1 MAIYYVLGAIFVIAE
16 VVIFTLFIRSMINSK
31 MIAQKENIKYFVPTF
46 ILLYV
51 MYLTASFFY
60 NLEALNDKISIDVF
74 YSFSLIN
81 FVLDTFAFNI
91 NTALIY
97 PLVKES
103 VLFFIA
109 YFGASL
115 LATLT
120 TVLTVTALLRTR
132 VSNYFKRRKAFA
144 RNCDILIGA
153 SDASIEYYEKNG
165 NCLIWDDRLDSSQYV
180 DLLNKG
186 FIACREKLTVANL
199 YNKLKKGEH
208 HIILFKGSNI
218 EYADILNIFQGAVKT
233 KEEKIK
239 SGKIKENLTNL
250 LYLHIEST
258 IEEMQTLRDQFVA
271 GVDDSCNSFVT
282 CFNKYELLARDF
294 VTTYPIS
301 KYIPRDFLEPNL
313 ALKKDKQINVV
324 MMGFGNIN
332 KELFEMMAI
341 EFQFAKMQKVNGKD
355 RFVSSPVNYYIYD
368 TDESRLNTDTSA
380 KLLYDYETIF
390 NGSDLPKFDKFCNVE
405 LKKLDVNSLEVRKEL
420 DQIVNKD
427 SFTYIIVS
435 LAGDLENVA
444 YAESLQS
451 YFYGKDNIKVFAR
464 VKEDPL
470 YSQKNTCDCPK
481 HEQNAV
487 EFFGKAK
494 NILTHKNI
502 VNEELIELSQRI
514 NKKYMQYSRQGK
526 NNKVEWERLL
536 LVKQYSN
543 IYQALNIFFKLNLLG
558 FWAVKKDVYEA
569 DKSHYKTVSKE
580 DFYNSY
586 KTIKSQDLKYSDYFT
601 TEKFNLVGFI
611 EHSRWNAFHFLL
623 GYKPMNFDEIKIER
637 TQKEIDGK
645 MVAKVS
651 LDDQLHGNIKKHICL
666 TSNYE
671 GLDLVIRKEYLMTRE
686 QENYKNFDPYKD
698 ITDEEINSAEFKEFS
713 NFYYYDFMVL
723 EDIYQ
728 ILEEMNY
735 IIVED

>member
-1 MAIYYVLGAIFVIAE
+1 MAIYYVLGAIFIIAE
-16 VVIFTLFIRSMINSK
+16 VMIFTLFIRSMINSK

-46 ILLYV
+46 ILLYI
-51 MYLTASFFY
+51 MYLTASFYY
-60 NLEALNDKISIDVF
+60 NLEALNDKITIDVF

-97 PLVKES
+97 PLVQKS
-103 VLFFIA
+103 ALFFAA
-109 YFGASL
+109 YLGASL
-115 LATLT
+115 LATLI

-132 VSNYFKRRKAFA
+132 ISNYFKRQKAFA
-144 RNCDILIGA
+144 KNCDILIGA
-153 SDASIEYYEKNG
+153 CPASLEYYETNG
-165 NCLIWDDRLDSSQYV
+165 NCLIWDDRLDSAAYV

-186 FIACREKLTVANL
+186 FIACREKITPANL

-218 EYADILNIFQGAVKT
+218 EYSDILKTFQDTVKQ
-233 KEEKIK
+233 KEESIK
-239 SGKIKENLTNL
+239 AGKAKRDQNNL
-250 LYLHIEST
+250 LFLHIEST

-271 GVDDSCNSFVT
+271 EVDQSCNSYVT

-294 VTTYPIS
+294 VTTYPIT
-301 KYIPRDFLEPNL
+301 KYVPRDFYESNL
-313 ALKKDKQINVV
+313 ALKKGKKINVV

-341 EFQFAKMQKVNGKD
+341 EFQFAHITKKDGKEQ
-355 RFVSSPVNYYIYD
+355 FESEPVNYYIYD
-368 TDESRLNTDTSA
+368 TDASKLNTDTSA
-380 KLLYDYETIF
+380 KLVYDYETIF
-390 NGSDLPKFDKFCNVE
+390 NNSDLPRFDRFCNVE
-405 LKKLDVNSLEVRKEL
+405 FKKLDVNSFEVRKQL
-420 DQIVNKD
+420 DEIVNED
-427 SFTYIIVS
+427 SFTYVIVS

-451 YFYGKDNIKVFAR
+451 YFYGSKNIKVFAR
-464 VKEDPL
+464 VKEEPL

-481 HEQNAV
+481 HEQNTV

-502 VNEELIELSQRI
+502 INEELIELSQRI
-514 NKKYMQYSRQGK
+514 NGKYMQYTRQGI
-526 NNKVEWERLL
+526 NNKVEWEKLP

-569 DKSHYKTVSKE
+569 DKEHYKVITKD
-580 DFYNSY
+580 DFYKTY
-586 KTIKSQDLKYSDYFT
+586 ETIKHENLTYDDYFT
-601 TEKFNLVGFI
+601 LKRFNLVGFV
-611 EHSRWNAFHFLL
+611 EHSRWCAFHFLL
-623 GYKPMNFDEIKIER
+623 GYKPMNFDEIKIVE
-637 TQKEIDGK
+637 KVEKDGK
-645 MVAKVS
+645 TRVM
-651 LDDQLHGNIKKHICL
+651 LEDQLHGNIKKHICL

-671 GLDLVIRKEYLMTRE
+671 GLDLVIRKEYLMVRE
-686 QENYKNFDPYKD
+686 KQNYKNFDIFKD
-698 ITDEEINSAEFKEFS
+698 IDDKDMASAEFKDFS

-735 IIVED
+735 VIVED